1 MNEKNRFISYSQNR
15 EDILLWRCFK
25 DIDKGFYIDVGAL
38 HPIIDSVTYAFYVK
52 GWCGINIEPK
62 KDAYDLLI
70 KNRKRDTNINVA
82 ITNKKGHQDMY
93 FLPKGLTTSNKSYA
107 KKYTELNM
115 EYKLSQVKTK
125 TLDEVVKENNITN
138 VHFLKIDVEGQES
151 EVLQGFSFNIVRPWV
166 LVIEATKPYTSI
178 DSSRSW
184 YDNVINNDYNFV
196 YFDGMNKFF
205 VAKEHSNLAKN
216 FKTPVNFF
224 DNYIL
229 YREIKLINE
238 LNKLKSKYIIKE
250 Q

>member
-1 MNEKNRFISYSQNR
+1 MIDKNRFISYSQNR
-15 EDILLWRCFK
+15 EDVLLWRCFK
-25 DIDKGFYIDVGAL
+25 DIDKGLYIDVGAL

-62 KDAYDLLI
+62 KDAYELLERQ
-70 KNRKRDTNINVA
+70 RKRDTNINVA
-82 ITNKKGHQDMY
+82 ITNKIGQQDMY

-115 EYKLSQVKTK
+115 ECKFSQVQTK
-125 TLDEVVKENNITN
+125 TLDAVVKDNNITN

-166 LVIEATKPYTSI
+166 LVIEATKPYSTI
-178 DSSRSW
+178 DSSRCW
-184 YDNVINNDYNFV
+184 YDDVINKDYDLV

-205 VAKEHSNLAKN
+205 VAKEHSYLSKN

-229 YREIKLINE
+229 YREIKLTNEINKMKSI
-238 LNKLKSKYIIKE
+238 LNIKK
-250 Q
+250 